1 MFSVIGK
8 VLCLLQM
15 RENSL
20 LFLIYATL
28 TFPSTEFRWDEMAG
42 RVAAAVADPRRRVRQ
57 AALDA
62 LAVIAQF
69 ATPSLLD
76 EAVQIVAEKQPNLST
91 RVAYLAGIQ
100 ARFSRRQ
107 LPTTSPDGLILYVL
121 QIPSARTSG
130 SGGLS
135 SGPAGNS
142 RLCGTPAQP
151 VSKSKAIPV
160 TGLGGL

>member
-1 MFSVIGK
+1 
-8 VLCLLQM
+8 M

-28 TFPSTEFRWDEMAG
+28 TVPSTEFRWDEIAG

-62 LAVIAQF
+62 LSVIAQF

-76 EAVQIVAEKQPNLST
+76 EAVKAVAEKQPSLST
-91 RVAYLAGIQ
+91 KIAYLAGIQ
-100 ARFSRRQ
+100 ARLARRQ

-135 SGPAGNS
+135 SNPMGNNGLRS
-142 RLCGTPAQP
+142 CIIIMCMFCGTPDT
-151 VSKSKAIPV
+151 VV
-160 TGLGGL
+160 T

>member
-1 MFSVIGK
+1 
-8 VLCLLQM
+8 M

-28 TFPSTEFRWDEMAG
+28 TFPSTEFHWDQMAG

-62 LAVIAQF
+62 LSVIAQF
-69 ATPSLLD
+69 ATPRLLD
-76 EAVQIVAEKQPNLST
+76 EAVKAVADRQPTVST
-91 RVAYLAGIQ
+91 RTAYLAGIQ
-100 ARFSRRQ
+100 ARLARRQ

-130 SGGLS
+130 NGGLS
-135 SGPAGNS
+135 I
-142 RLCGTPAQP
+142 TPRGDETSYHHRPSLLQT
-151 VSKSKAIPV
+151 VHSLDV
-160 TGLGGL
+160 W

>member
-1 MFSVIGK
+1 
-8 VLCLLQM
+8 M

-28 TFPSTEFRWDEMAG
+28 TFPSTEFHWDQMAG

-62 LAVIAQF
+62 LSVIAQF
-69 ATPSLLD
+69 ATPRLLD
-76 EAVQIVAEKQPNLST
+76 EAVKAVADRQLTVST
-91 RVAYLAGIQ
+91 RTAYLAGIQ
-100 ARFSRRQ
+100 ARLARRQ

-130 SGGLS
+130 KSGLS
-135 SGPAGNS
+135 I
-142 RLCGTPAQP
+142 TPRGD
-151 VSKSKAIPV
+151 V
-160 TGLGGL
+160 TSYNHKPSLLQTVHVLDR

>member
-1 MFSVIGK
+1 
-8 VLCLLQM
+8 M

-69 ATPSLLD
+69 ATPSRLD
-76 EAVQIVAEKQPNLST
+76 EAVQVVADKQPSFTT
-91 RVAYLAGIQ
+91 RVAYLAGVQ
-100 ARFSRRQ
+100 ARFARRQ

-121 QIPSARTSG
+121 QIPTARMSG
-130 SGGLS
+130 TGGLT

-142 RLCGTPAQP
+142 RLTGRYSSPA
-151 VSKSKAIPV
+151 SKYK
-160 TGLGGL
+160 

>member
-8 VLCLLQM
+8 VVFLLQM

-28 TFPSTEFRWDEMAG
+28 TFPSTEFLWDKMAG
-42 RVAAAVADPRRRVRQ
+42 RVAAAVADPRRRVRL

-76 EAVQIVAEKQPNLST
+76 DAVEVVAEKQPSLST
-91 RVAYLAGIQ
+91 RVAYLAGVQ
-100 ARFSRRQ
+100 ARLARRQ

-121 QIPSARTSG
+121 QIPSARMSG
-130 SGGLS
+130 SGGLFS
-135 SGPAGNS
+135 DPAGNS
-142 RLCGTPAQP
+142 RLSG
-151 VSKSKAIPV
+151 
-160 TGLGGL
+160 

>member
-1 MFSVIGK
+1 
-8 VLCLLQM
+8 M

-28 TFPSTEFRWDEMAG
+28 TFPSTEFHWDQMSG

-62 LAVIAQF
+62 LSVIAQF

-76 EAVQIVAEKQPNLST
+76 EAIKGVADRQPTVST
-91 RVAYLAGIQ
+91 RTAYLAGIQ
-100 ARFSRRQ
+100 ARLARRQ

-130 SGGLS
+130 KCGLS
-135 SGPAGNS
+135 S
-142 RLCGTPAQP
+142 TPVGEYRP
-151 VSKSKAIPV
+151 CNDIP
-160 TGLGGL
+160 GLLHTLHMFDFR